1 MVSLEGLVLKHKKTG
16 FSLTNYSTGL
26 NLLMNYNKKM
36 KMAGFTMLINED
48 AVVPVSLGYTT

>member
-1 MVSLEGLVLKHKKTG
+1 MVSLEGLVLKRKKTG

-26 NLLMNYNKKM
+26 TLLMNYNKKM

-48 AVVPVSLGYTT
+48 AVVPVSLG

>member
-1 MVSLEGLVLKHKKTG
+1 MVSVEGLVLEHKKTG
-16 FSLTNYSTGL
+16 FSLTNYSTSL

-48 AVVPVSLGYTT
+48 AVVPVSLG

>member
-1 MVSLEGLVLKHKKTG
+1 MVSVEGLVLEHKKTG

-36 KMAGFTMLINED
+36 KMAGFTMLIKEG
-48 AVVPVSLGYTT
+48 AVVPVSLG